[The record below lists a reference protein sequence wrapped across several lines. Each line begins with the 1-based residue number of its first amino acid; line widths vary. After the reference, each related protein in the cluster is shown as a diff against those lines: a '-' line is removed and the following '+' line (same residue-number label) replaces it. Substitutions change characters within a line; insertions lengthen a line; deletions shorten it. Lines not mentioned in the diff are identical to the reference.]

1 MGSRILVVD
10 DEKNIVDIIK
20 YNLKKEGYE
29 VMTAGDGEEALRLNE
44 EFKPDIILLD
54 IMMPKLDGYAVCRK
68 VREKYDTP
76 IIMLTARAEE
86 VDKVLGLELGADDYV
101 TKPFGTR
108 ELMARVKA
116 NLRRRNISEE
126 ASYESTDKDVLSFG
140 KLTIDLKSGKG
151 KTRRLQLRYPAEYPP
166 VRRFDPQTH
175 AHVCKRRKEREK
187 EREETGKEIRKK
199 GGEKSVQEK
208 LRRDRTHFLPYRNNR
223 VLTEKY
229 PSERMVLIN
238 LCSEKKN
245 VSPCCLPAVREADF
259 MLSRNPRRNRQSLS
273 AQSTVSSIFRLPIVF
288 IPVLIPSAFSPS
300 ISRLC

>member
-140 KLTIDLKSGKG
+140 KLTIDLKRFEVKKDGSILDLTLREFELLKFLASQ
-151 KTRRLQLRYPAEYPP
+151 KTQVFSRETLLEKVWGYEYFGD
-166 VRRFDPQTH
+166 VRTVDVTVRGL
-175 AHVCKRRKEREK
+175 REK
-187 EREETGKEIRKK
+187 LEDDPSKPAYI
-199 GGEKSVQEK
+199 
-208 LRRDRTHFLPYRNNR
+208 
-223 VLTEKY
+223 LTKRGVGY
-229 PSERMVLIN
+229 YFG
-238 LCSEKKN
+238 
-245 VSPCCLPAVREADF
+245 A
-259 MLSRNPRRNRQSLS
+259 
-273 AQSTVSSIFRLPIVF
+273 
-288 IPVLIPSAFSPS
+288 
-300 ISRLC
+300 